1 MRPLS
6 SLCARRQGLV
16 THQFVD
22 GYAARGMGAY
32 NELIQREERRV
43 GVDLLKHQ
51 AWSGA
56 ELMDQQVG
64 RGGGR
69 GVWREEGARGRAG
82 LSRHHTSP
90 VPLPHHR
97 PFSP

>member
-1 MRPLS
+1 
-6 SLCARRQGLV
+6 
-16 THQFVD
+16 
-22 GYAARGMGAY
+22 MGAY

-64 RGGGR
+64 VATSGGSSTAAMGH
-69 GVWREEGARGRAG
+69 GVTEAQFGDRFDKTGLMQKLRNSSLGA
-82 LSRHHTSP
+82 
-90 VPLPHHR
+90 
-97 PFSP
+97 